1 MPMPFSLKLV
11 GIDETQRKFY
21 IKGLDRFITL
31 DYNEETLKIR
41 VLNEDNKEIASFELQ
56 NEDEDSY
63 LLYAMGD
70 LPSEFQRKG
79 IGTAAIQMFKTYFQ
93 EIGMPTTL
101 KEVGVKKTDLPS
113 IANLYTFNGKRTID
127 DIFILNYETC
137 LEILNACYE

>member
-21 IKGLDRFITL
+21 IEGLDRFITL

-79 IGTAAIQMFKTYFQ
+79 IGTAAIQMFKDF
-93 EIGMPTTL
+93 G
-101 KEVGVKKTDLPS
+101 KKNIFPQSKQKCELEDDSASYLS
-113 IANLYTFNGKRTID
+113 EEGASFVNKLCERGILSLGKDRTE
-127 DIFILNYETC
+127 F
-137 LEILNACYE
+137 